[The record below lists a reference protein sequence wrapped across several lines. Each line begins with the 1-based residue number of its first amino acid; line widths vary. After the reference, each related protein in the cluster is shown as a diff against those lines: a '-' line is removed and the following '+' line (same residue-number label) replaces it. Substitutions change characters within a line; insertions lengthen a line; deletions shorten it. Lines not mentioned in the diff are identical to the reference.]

1 MSTSAELH
9 TRALRTA
16 PGGVHSP
23 VRAFKSVGGT
33 PIFVRSASGARIT
46 DVDGRTYIDFCQ
58 SFGPLILG
66 HRDPVVAAAV
76 HQAVDD
82 GWSYG
87 ACEPYSLELAEW
99 IQTRVPWVE
108 RIRFVSS
115 GTEAV
120 MSALRVARAATGR
133 SKVLKFEG
141 CYHGH
146 ADNLLV
152 QAGSGLAGAVAAS
165 SAGLPADMIANTL
178 VVPLDDEPAIDAVFE
193 AHGSDIAAVIVEPV
207 PANYGLLI
215 PRAEWLQH
223 VAARARAGGALV
235 ILDEVITGF
244 RSGLRGA
251 ADIYG
256 IVPDLVCYGKV
267 IGGGFP
273 VGAYAGRA
281 DLLSLVAPEGPVY
294 QAGTLSANPVGMRA
308 GLATLRQM
316 ESSDGWS
323 VLEARTAAFVA
334 SLEERLQQSVPGLTI
349 ARHASIFWIHVGSRG
364 LKSPGYSGQHSDQ
377 QRDGDEQPVRRS
389 DRIAAEHAE
398 WYRRF
403 FHAALERGVYL
414 PPSGYEVCFVSMAHD
429 EETLREAA
437 TQLTAAAAAAG

>member
-1 MSTSAELH
+1 MSTSADLH
-9 TRALRTA
+9 VRALRTA

-33 PIFVRSASGARIT
+33 PIFIRSASGARIT

-76 HQAVDD
+76 HEAVDN

-87 ACEPYSLELAEW
+87 TCEPYSLELAEW
-99 IQTRVPWVE
+99 IQARVPWVE

-133 SKVLKFEG
+133 PKILKFEG

-178 VVPLDDEPAIDAVFE
+178 VVPLDDDRALDEVFD
-193 AHGSDIAAVIVEPV
+193 AHGDDIAAVIVEPV

-215 PRAEWLQH
+215 QRPEWLTH
-223 VAARARAGGALV
+223 LATRARAAGALV
-235 ILDEVITGF
+235 IFDEVISGF
-244 RSGLRGA
+244 RSGIRGA
-251 ADIYG
+251 ADTYG

-281 DLLSLVAPEGPVY
+281 DLMALVAPEGPVY

-308 GLATLRQM
+308 GLATLQHM
-316 ESSDGWS
+316 EDSDGWS
-323 VLEARTAAFVA
+323 VLEARTAAFTA
-334 SLEERLQQSVPGLTI
+334 SLAAQLPQSEPGLTI
-349 ARHASIFWIHVGSRG
+349 ARHASIFWIHAGSRG
-364 LKSPGYSGQHSDQ
+364 LTPGYSDTDKNRDDSD
-377 QRDGDEQPVRRS
+377 RHVRRS
-389 DRIAAEHAE
+389 DRIAPEHAD

-403 FHAALERGVYL
+403 FHAALERGIYL

-429 EETLREAA
+429 EETLCEAA
-437 TQLTAAAAAAG
+437 TQLAAAAHAVK